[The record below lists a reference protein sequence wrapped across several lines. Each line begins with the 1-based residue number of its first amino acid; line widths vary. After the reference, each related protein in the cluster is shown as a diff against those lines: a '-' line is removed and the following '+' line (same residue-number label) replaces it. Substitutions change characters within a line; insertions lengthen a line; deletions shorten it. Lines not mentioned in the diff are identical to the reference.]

1 MTFDQLDLRSLA
13 SKCCDEE
20 RSRAEAGRGA
30 SNACEERE
38 RASPRSGAQRW
49 PRSIDGPR
57 AIIPGDIEP
66 AGFDLSRKRRS
77 STRYANNGH
86 AIMITSSARSRPEE
100 EGGVEGQK
108 FCVHSLSLSLT
119 SMGFEKWILERTVTQ
134 ILKEMDEIGRDGSC
148 WKREEERDRIDWKL
162 DPAARMEISQ
172 TIFSPWR
179 NNTIY
184 TFHLRIF
191 Y

>member
-1 MTFDQLDLRSLA
+1 MTFDQLDLRSLI
-13 SKCCDEE
+13 SKRCDEE

-86 AIMITSSARSRPEE
+86 AIMITSSARSRPE
-100 EGGVEGQK
+100 GGGSGGPEILRA
-108 FCVHSLSLSLT
+108 LSLSLLH
-119 SMGFEKWILERTVTQ
+119 SDGFR
-134 ILKEMDEIGRDGSC
+134 EMDSRKDRYSNSQRNGRDWKGRFLLKARRGERSNRLETRSGSSNGNF
-148 WKREEERDRIDWKL
+148 
-162 DPAARMEISQ
+162 P
-172 TIFSPWR
+172 
-179 NNTIY
+179 NNFLTL
-184 TFHLRIF
+184 TK
-191 Y
+191 

>member
-1 MTFDQLDLRSLA
+1 MTFDQLDLRSLI
-13 SKCCDEE
+13 SKRCDEE

-119 SMGFEKWILERTVTQ
+119 QRWVSRNGFSKGPLLKFSKKWTRLEGTVPVESEKRR
-134 ILKEMDEIGRDGSC
+134 EI
-148 WKREEERDRIDWKL
+148 E
-162 DPAARMEISQ
+162 
-172 TIFSPWR
+172 
-179 NNTIY
+179 
-184 TFHLRIF
+184 
-191 Y
+191 